1 MKNVLHGRCIRCGKT
16 YTAAPTLYTCTA
28 CGGIIDIEYDYDY
41 IKGKIAREPFAAR
54 TDFSMWRY
62 REFLPVEEASPG
74 TRLRVGGTPLYPA
87 EALGKA
93 IGLPRLYLKDDGLNP
108 TASLK
113 DRASALAVVKAKE
126 GGFSRIACS
135 STGNAASSLAGNCAA
150 EGIKTIIFV
159 PRRAPQGKLA
169 QLSIFGA
176 LVISV
181 DGNYEDTYRL
191 SAGAIEKWGW
201 YNRNAAINP
210 YLVEGKK
217 TAALEIGEQFGFQAP
232 DWVSISVGDG
242 CSIAGVWKGFYD
254 LVQAGLLDR
263 FPRLLS
269 VQAAGCCPINTAFTT
284 GSPLKRA
291 EENTF
296 ADSIAVGTPRN
307 PDKALHAI
315 KASGGAAVSV
325 SDEEIMEAMRLMGRH
340 SGVFA
345 EPAAAAPLAGL
356 KKAAA
361 AGIIS
366 AGDAAVCIVTG
377 NGLKDVKSGI
387 AAAGAAV
394 LPLPPNMEELERA
407 LAGRFAC

>member
-1 MKNVLHGRCIRCGKT
+1 
-16 YTAAPTLYTCTA
+16 
-28 CGGIIDIEYDYDY
+28 
-41 IKGKIAREPFAAR
+41 
-54 TDFSMWRY
+54 
-62 REFLPVEEASPG
+62 
-74 TRLRVGGTPLYPA
+74 
-87 EALGKA
+87 
-93 IGLPRLYLKDDGLNP
+93 LYLKDDGLNP
-108 TASLK
+108 TASSK

-159 PRRAPQGKLA
+159 PRRAPQGKIA

-191 SAGAIEKWGW
+191 SAQAIEKWGW

-217 TAALEIGEQFGFQAP
+217 TVALEIGEQFGFKAP
-232 DWVSISVGDG
+232 DWAAISVGDG

-254 LVQAGLLDR
+254 LVETGLLDR
-263 FPRLLS
+263 IPRLLI
-269 VQAAGCCPINTAFTT
+269 VQASGCCPINTAFTT
-284 GSPLKRA
+284 GAPLARS

-296 ADSIAVGTPRN
+296 ADSIAVGVPRN
-307 PDKALHAI
+307 PDKALRAI
-315 KASGGAAVSV
+315 RASNGAAVSV
-325 SDEEIMEAMRLMGRH
+325 SDEEIMEAMRLLGRH

-345 EPAAAAPLAGL
+345 EPAGAAPLAGL

-361 AGIIS
+361 EGIIS
-366 AGDAAVCIVTG
+366 AGDSAVCIVTG

-387 AAAGAAV
+387 AAAEGDI
-394 LPLPPNMEELERA
+394 LPLPPDMKQLEQA
-407 LAGRFAC
+407 LAGKIIDL